1 MKKELFPKEILE
13 NTVEVHQFQYSKRSQ
28 AIFFFFLLLTL
39 NKNFSQQKNIFE
51 GDLCDE
57 NIEDSIPFAHFQ
69 SPYGGFISDNKGR
82 FHFEVNASID
92 SLKVFIS
99 AIGYARKEV
108 YLFNTRNNK
117 IHLQPAEV
125 SLDEV
130 VIDYEDPAIGLIKK
144 VIANIPENYP
154 NEFEQLY
161 GEHNENTYSDSLK
174 TKPIYKF
181 NGKIRADKFSY
192 QRKNTLGNIE
202 LIDKNVETYDLD
214 SLNVRF
220 YGGGHMVHHRDFVM
234 SRKNFLT
241 KSKIDQFELKI
252 TDTLVYNNI
261 NVAALSFKNKV
272 VKGTAYIDLQ
282 SYALVRVE
290 RFIDP
295 AIIRDPLGL
304 LKIHRRTY
312 VHEIIDYAKHK
323 DEKWR
328 INFIHYRT
336 GFKLKTNEK
345 EIHLDDTFIL
355 EKAEEGTVIIPE
367 NKRILYT
374 DVLLN

>member
-1 MKKELFPKEILE
+1 M
-13 NTVEVHQFQYSKRSQ
+13 
-28 AIFFFFLLLTL
+28 
-39 NKNFSQQKNIFE
+39 
-51 GDLCDE
+51 
-57 NIEDSIPFAHFQ
+57 
-69 SPYGGFISDNKGR
+69 
-82 FHFEVNASID
+82 
-92 SLKVFIS
+92 
-99 AIGYARKEV
+99 
-108 YLFNTRNNK
+108 
-117 IHLQPAEV
+117 QPAEV

-130 VIDYEDPAIGLIKK
+130 VIDYGDPAIGLIKK

-252 TDTLVYNNI
+252 TDTLIYNNI
-261 NVAALSFKNKV
+261 M
-272 VKGTAYIDLQ
+272 
-282 SYALVRVE
+282 
-290 RFIDP
+290 
-295 AIIRDPLGL
+295 L
-304 LKIHRRTY
+304 LH
-312 VHEIIDYAKHK
+312 
-323 DEKWR
+323 
-328 INFIHYRT
+328 
-336 GFKLKTNEK
+336 
-345 EIHLDDTFIL
+345 
-355 EKAEEGTVIIPE
+355 
-367 NKRILYT
+367 
-374 DVLLN
+374 

>member
-1 MKKELFPKEILE
+1 M
-13 NTVEVHQFQYSKRSQ
+13 
-28 AIFFFFLLLTL
+28 
-39 NKNFSQQKNIFE
+39 
-51 GDLCDE
+51 
-57 NIEDSIPFAHFQ
+57 
-69 SPYGGFISDNKGR
+69 
-82 FHFEVNASID
+82 
-92 SLKVFIS
+92 
-99 AIGYARKEV
+99 
-108 YLFNTRNNK
+108 
-117 IHLQPAEV
+117 
-125 SLDEV
+125 
-130 VIDYEDPAIGLIKK
+130 
-144 VIANIPENYP
+144 
-154 NEFEQLY
+154 
-161 GEHNENTYSDSLK
+161 
-174 TKPIYKF
+174 
-181 NGKIRADKFSY
+181 
-192 QRKNTLGNIE
+192 
-202 LIDKNVETYDLD
+202 
-214 SLNVRF
+214 
-220 YGGGHMVHHRDFVM
+220 
-234 SRKNFLT
+234 
-241 KSKIDQFELKI
+241 
-252 TDTLVYNNI
+252 
-261 NVAALSFKNKV
+261 